1 MPTTYKVLGQVGTT
15 SASRTITFKQLGN
28 NTASVT
34 VNADHN
40 MAIGQPVTVAS
51 VSQVNTVTNRVLTSS
66 VASLTIG
73 AHTFAVGQSI
83 TVENVDTPF
92 NGTYN
97 VLAVSPTVVA
107 YTKANASVA
116 SQASSGT
123 VTGLDPAFNGTYT
136 VTSTPSARI
145 FTYTSSSSV
154 TYASTAASGAAVHS
168 PWNVAY
174 AATGAGVQSAVTST
188 LTVTNRSAI
197 SSGQYQL
204 AISSSSVTPAA
215 KDYVVYNDL
224 IAANDMVAMTLGLTV
239 DSTNKY
245 IMFAGSHASLSFN
258 IFGAEITT

>member
-51 VSQVNTVTNRVLTSS
+51 VSQVSTVTNRVLTSS

-73 AHTFAVGQSI
+73 AHTFAAGQSI

-92 NGTYN
+92 NGTFT

-107 YTKANASVA
+107 YTKANANVA

-123 VTGLDPAFNGTYT
+123 VTGFDPAFNGTYT
-136 VTSTPSARI
+136 VTSIPSSRI

-188 LTVTNRSAI
+188 LVVTNRSNAYSAEYHI
-197 SSGQYQL
+197 
-204 AISSSSVTPAA
+204 AVSSSSVNPSA
-215 KDYVVYNDL
+215 KDYIVYDDRIAPNDT
-224 IAANDMVAMTLGLTV
+224 VAITLGLTV
-239 DSTNKY
+239 DSVNKY

-258 IFGAEITT
+258 VFGAEITT